1 MAGCGPAVSG
11 ERQILEDGFER
22 FVQAAQELEASYA
35 SLKQRAAAVDVEL
48 QQTNRALAQ
57 SLAEREAMFS
67 ALPVGVA
74 SLREDGTIGTSN
86 VEADRLIAAGAA
98 AGEDLLRRD
107 EGTVVFG
114 DHVVRV
120 RRVALPVGQLVMLED
135 RSRLESLEREVRRL
149 DRLAGLSELALGV
162 AHEIKNP
169 LNGVMGFANLLERS
183 DDRATMHRYAGK
195 IVAGVRAVDEIVKA
209 LLGFARPKDK
219 PAVCEPLSRIVERI
233 TAAANLP
240 RSRWQL
246 RGGVDAMVDAD
257 ALGRVLSNL
266 VRNAV
271 EADADATVRMTATVA
286 HGELELLVED
296 DGPGVSREVAQTVF
310 EPFVS
315 TKQRGTGL
323 GLALSARVLS
333 FLGGHLELL
342 NPGQPGA
349 RFRVRVPVVAAA
361 RAAEVCA

>member
-1 MAGCGPAVSG
+1 MAGCGSTVIE
-11 ERQILEDGFER
+11 ERETLKDGFQR
-22 FVQAAQELEASYA
+22 FVHVAQELEASYA
-35 SLKQRAAAVDVEL
+35 SLKQRASAVDVEL
-48 QQTNRALAQ
+48 QETNRALAQ

-67 ALPVGVA
+67 ALPIGVA
-74 SLREDGTIGTSN
+74 SLREDGSVGTSN
-86 VEADRLIAAGAA
+86 IEADRLIKVGRA
-98 AGEDLLRRD
+98 AGEDLLQRRD
-107 EGTVVFG
+107 GTVVFG

-120 RRVALPVGQLVMLED
+120 RRVALPAGELVMLED

-183 DDRATMHRYAGK
+183 SDEATMHRYAGK
-195 IVAGVRAVDEIVKA
+195 IAEGVRAVDDIVKG
-209 LLGFARPKDK
+209 LLGFARPKNK
-219 PAVCEPLSRIVERI
+219 AATCEPLTRIVER
-233 TAAANLP
+233 AVASVELP

-246 RGGVDAMVDAD
+246 RGDDAMVDAD

-271 EADADATVRMTATVA
+271 EARPDATLRMTAKVA

-296 DGPGVSREVAQTVF
+296 DGPGVSLEVAQTVF

-323 GLALSARVLS
+323 GLALSTRVLT

-349 RFRVRVPVVAAA
+349 RFRVRVPVHAAA
-361 RAAEVCA
+361 KPVEVGA

>member
-1 MAGCGPAVSG
+1 VAGCGQAVT
-11 ERQILEDGFER
+11 EEHEILKDGFQQ
-22 FVQAAQELEASYA
+22 FVHAAQELESSYA
-35 SLKQRAAAVDVEL
+35 ALKQRAAAVDLEL
-48 QQTNRALAQ
+48 QQTNQALEQ

-67 ALPVGVA
+67 ALPIGVA
-74 SLREDGTIGTSN
+74 SLRADGTVGASN
-86 VEADRLIAAGAA
+86 VEAERLIAAGAA
-98 AGEDLLRRD
+98 AGEHLLQRRD
-107 EGTVVFG
+107 GTVVFG

-120 RRVALPVGQLVMLED
+120 RRVALPAGELVMLED

-183 DDRATMHRYAGK
+183 NDQTTMHRYAGK
-195 IVAGVRAVDEIVKA
+195 IVEGVRQVDDIVKA
-209 LLGFARPKDK
+209 LLGFARPKDN
-219 PAVCEPLSRIVERI
+219 PATCETLSMVVERV

-246 RGGVDAMVDAD
+246 RGDGDAIVDAD

-271 EADADATVRMTATVA
+271 EAHPATSVRMTAKVT

-323 GLALSARVLS
+323 GLALSTRVLS

-349 RFRVRVPVVAAA
+349 RFRVRVPVVAAPQ
-361 RAAEVCA
+361 AAEVCA